1 MIRILA
7 AIGLLIVAVVWL
19 PVWVQVVLFVTAVI
33 LVQYR
38 FFLVIPAIISDA
50 LYASH
55 SAWNIRSH
63 YMTLLVLALLALHY
77 FIMKKMRIRTLYGL
91 EA

>member
-50 LYASH
+50 LYTSH